1 MPAIEL
7 DAMLIDAVM
16 PDLVGHD
23 RKTAAFIVYLC
34 LARRAFD
41 QPDWSV
47 RVSHQTLARATGL
60 SRSAVQ
66 GAITHLNRRQ
76 LVISSRTTPTSVP
89 LHKVQRPW
97 LRLSRSR
104 KAGS

>member
-16 PDLVGHD
+16 PDLIGHD
-23 RKTAAFIVYLC
+23 RKPAAFIVYLY
-34 LARRAFD
+34 LARRSFD

-47 RVSHQTLARATGL
+47 KISHQTLARATGL

-66 GAITHLNRRQ
+66 SALAHLNRRQ
-76 LVISSRTTPTSVP
+76 LVISSRTTPTSFP

-97 LRLSRSR
+97 LRLARGR
-104 KAGS
+104 KAGT